1 MRLEHI
7 LVFSTTTFTAFSS
20 STLLVVYVEMIAY
33 TNLPFFL
40 FLMIINTITEK
51 TANGL
56 GRTLQPLPVN
66 MWPWPQKCWLPEAFT
81 APGHYGGTISGV
93 YLGKHRQLICKSP
106 ICMSNSK
113 SFLVR
118 KKFLHVVFCL
128 TSRIALI
135 GYRPYAEPTQE
146 NPTQGHCFHWALSF
160 IWSNM
165 IHLVKCHSEQIY
177 SDWNTGEALKQ
188 W

>member
-1 MRLEHI
+1 MHALWAHSCLFHYYFYSVLIEHSAGGVCRDDG
-7 LVFSTTTFTAFSS
+7 LHKS
-20 STLLVVYVEMIAY
+20 
-33 TNLPFFL
+33 L
-40 FLMIINTITEK
+40 FLMIINIITEK

-56 GRTLQPLPVN
+56 GRTLQPLPLS

-93 YLGKHRQLICKSP
+93 YLGKHKQLICKSP

-118 KKFLHVVFCL
+118 KKFLHVLFCL

-135 GYRPYAEPTQE
+135 ARVWLQTL
-146 NPTQGHCFHWALSF
+146 CWAHTGKS
-160 IWSNM
+160 
-165 IHLVKCHSEQIY
+165 
-177 SDWNTGEALKQ
+177 NTGSPSPLSSFVYLE
-188 W
+188 